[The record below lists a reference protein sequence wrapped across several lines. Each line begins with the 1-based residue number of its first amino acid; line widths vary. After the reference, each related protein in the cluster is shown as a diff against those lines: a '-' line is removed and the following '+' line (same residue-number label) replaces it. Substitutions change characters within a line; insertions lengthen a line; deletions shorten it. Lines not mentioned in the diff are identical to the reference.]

1 MKYIYLFFFIFF
13 TNELL
18 AQQQL
23 TFQYD
28 AAGNQISRQMV
39 CINCSPAVASVQEE
53 ILPLKKDSLMA
64 GRQFSAYPNPVTEI
78 LNLHWKT
85 GDASYL
91 KVIDVF
97 SVNGTRL
104 QHKDLS
110 SQQTEATLSFF
121 NLSPGMYVL
130 RAVYSDGRQESLK
143 VLKQ

>member
-13 TNELL
+13 TNKLL

-28 AAGNQISRQMV
+28 AAGNQISREV
-39 CINCSPAVASVQEE
+39 ICVNCTPAVASVLEE
-53 ILPLKKDSLMA
+53 ILPPAKDSLLA

-78 LNLHWKT
+78 LNLQWKT
-85 GDASYL
+85 GDESYL
-91 KVIDVF
+91 KIIDVF
-97 SVNGTRL
+97 SVNGTSL
-104 QHKDLS
+104 QHKVLS
-110 SQQTEATLSFF
+110 SKQTEATLSFF
-121 NLSPGMYVL
+121 NLSPGMYIL